1 MHLTIIT
8 VNKLTNLANKTK
20 TKISKKKKTMKFVHL
35 LYNEWITFPD

>member
-35 LYNEWITFPD
+35 L

>member
-20 TKISKKKKTMKFVHL
+20 TKISKKKKKL
-35 LYNEWITFPD
+35 

>member
-20 TKISKKKKTMKFVHL
+20 TKISKKKKNYEIRSSPL
-35 LYNEWITFPD
+35 